1 MKYNNLTLLYGAG
14 QFNLENVMRTLVLAF
29 LLLSEAIGYSQ
40 TQQNDFRGFTWGDSW
55 EKIRAAEKAKFVTKK
70 DKTEVEY
77 KDALGGKDIRILYVF
92 NEENKLVHGVYIF
105 AKKYN
110 NPELYVLNYNA
121 FSNLLTEKY
130 GNPAKQKERWN
141 SSDVTNDKANPG
153 QAVLDG
159 DLSLYTVW
167 ITDRTVI
174 KSTLINEDGKPS
186 MQIHYTTRSLDELE
200 NKEELR
206 SALEKL

>member
-1 MKYNNLTLLYGAG
+1 MKTVILFYLLFL
-14 QFNLENVMRTLVLAF
+14 QTIAF
-29 LLLSEAIGYSQ
+29 SQ
-40 TQQNDFRGFTWGDSW
+40 SHNDFRGFTWGDSW
-55 EKIRAAEKAKFVTKK
+55 EKIRAEEKAKFVTKK

-77 KDALGGKDIRILYVF
+77 KDVLGGKDIRIMYVF
-92 NEENKLVHGVYIF
+92 NEDSRLVEGVYIF

-110 NPELYVLNYNA
+110 NPELYMLTYTE

-130 GNPAKQKERWN
+130 GNPAKKKERWN
-141 SSDVTNDKANPG
+141 SNDAAHDTTNLG
-153 QAVLDG
+153 QAILDG

-167 ITDRTVI
+167 ITDTVVI
-174 KSTLINEDGKPS
+174 KSTLINEEGKPS